1 MVLVHNYS
9 ELVTKKIIIK
19 KSQIHSEKFKTQDI
33 KYKVKNT
40 SNSTSSLEKLY
51 FQTPY
56 LFLRYGPQSYEGSHD
71 SKMVLD
77 LPISVKNNYSPDEE
91 DEDDGQ
97 YDEQHYEFYQLLKK
111 IHKSLKTKL
120 IKKEKET
127 LSGDILEKVKT
138 NQKKKRNKYIECLK
152 EKPDILDKNY
162 THYHLKTKIHTLNG
176 KPFWKIYHSNKK
188 LNKEQKLRMYHYT
201 RFIIHLESIWYFEDS
216 YGFNWYLVQAEIK
229 LPSIPQSYHF
239 HTERGDEEEEVE
251 EEIDYEN
258 AVVKKFSQMKRMGIP
273 QIVIENKMRMCG
285 LDPRILFPG
294 NAHSQSILAP
304 PTISQAVGGIPPP
317 PPPPPPPGMMP
328 LPPPPPPHTSML
340 GGMSSGNKTPPTPRK
355 EAVTT
360 QSFRPSLDQLLE
372 MRKKLK
378 KVTPDKDK

>member
-1 MVLVHNYS
+1 MVLLHNYS

-19 KSQIHSEKFKTQDI
+19 KSQIHSEKFKTQTI
-33 KYKVKNT
+33 KYKVKKTEGNGT
-40 SNSTSSLEKLY
+40 NLEKLY

-71 SKMVLD
+71 SKMVMD
-77 LPISVKNNYSPDEE
+77 LPISVKNNFSPDEE
-91 DEDDGQ
+91 EEDDGE
-97 YDEQHYEFYQLLKK
+97 YDEQHFEFYQLLKK

-120 IKKEKET
+120 IKKEKEG
-127 LSGDILEKVKT
+127 LSGDVLEKVKI
-138 NQKKKRNKYIECLK
+138 NKKKKRNAYIECLK
-152 EKPDILDKNY
+152 EKPDLHDPHY
-162 THYHLKTKIHTLNG
+162 TQYHLKTKIHTLNG

-216 YGFNWYLVQAEIK
+216 YGFNWYIVQAEIK
-229 LPSIPQSYHF
+229 LPSIPNSYHF
-239 HTERGDEEEEVE
+239 FRERGEDEEEIE

-258 AVVKKFSQMKRMGIP
+258 AVVKKFSKMKKMGIP

-285 LDPRILFPG
+285 LDPRILFANSNSLP
-294 NAHSQSILAP
+294 LAP
-304 PTISQAVGGIPPP
+304 SAPIPPAPPP
-317 PPPPPPPGMMP
+317 PPPPPISMMGTP
-328 LPPPPPPHTSML
+328 IPPPPPPIQ
-340 GGMSSGNKTPPTPRK
+340 GGNKTPPTPRR

-372 MRKKLK
+372 MRNKLK
-378 KVTPDKDK
+378 KVSKKDKK